1 MDVQLINEDLLSDLY
16 LQAKEGERK
25 RQFFDLRNSS
35 EDTSQRMLNA
45 MEKGTVVP
53 IHRHEDTAETVICL
67 KGKLDEIFYEEVK
80 DCSSLSLLNVEGKKF
95 KEVARYHLCP
105 QEGCYGIQIPKGVW
119 HTVEVLEPCVVFE
132 AKDGQ
137 YVPSK

>member
-1 MDVQLINEDLLSDLY
+1 MQLINEELFSKLFQ
-16 LQAKEGERK
+16 QAETGERK
-25 RQFFDLRNSS
+25 RQFFDLRNSPN
-35 EDTSQRMLNA
+35 DTSQRMLNYL
-45 MEKGTVVP
+45 MVGTEVP
-53 IHRHEDTAETVICL
+53 IHRHEDTAETVICI

-80 DCSSLSLLNVEGKKF
+80 DCSSQSLLDGEGKKF